1 MWKWLLI
8 IAIVLLGSCVGSG
21 IYLQQSGKLQD
32 LMKRFRP
39 DLKPTQVRLT
49 QAVMGDLVRTVS
61 APGQVEPKTKVEIS
75 AQVSA
80 RIIALPFRDNDT
92 VKEGDVV
99 VRLDARD
106 LAALLDSAKA
116 SLRSEEARLE
126 GAKAS
131 YANAQL
137 ELGRKKELLA
147 TKDVPQSEVDAAQ
160 AEFLRAESNLRVAE
174 HSIEI
179 AKANIDRAEKDLDN
193 TTITAPFDGVI
204 TKLNAEVGEL
214 VVVGTLNNAGS
225 VIMEIADLS
234 TMLLKAKVD
243 EANVAPVQQG
253 QKARVYV
260 NAYPDLKLTG
270 TVTKV
275 GLKRQQDTDGTVYF
289 ETEILL
295 DKPKDLLLRSGLTAN
310 ADIEVET
317 FRDIIK
323 VPSQAVLDRN
333 VEDLPAGVTR
343 GNPLIDPAKK
353 FARVVYVL
361 KDGKAEP
368 VPVSVGASDLTSTII
383 AAGLDEGATVI
394 SGPFKVLVN
403 IKHDQLVEETK
414 EGVEAAKAPAVADK
428 AGDSKPDAE
437 KKPQDSKPAAAS
449 KG

>member
-8 IAIVLLGSCVGSG
+8 LAVILLGSCVGSG
-21 IYLQQSGKLQD
+21 LYLQKSGKLQE
-32 LMKRFRP
+32 LMKSFRP

-49 QAVMGDLVRTVS
+49 KAVKGDLVRTVS

-80 RIIALPFRDNDT
+80 RIIALPFRENDA
-92 VKEGDVV
+92 VKQGDVV

-131 YANAQL
+131 YANAQI

-160 AEFLRAESNLRVAE
+160 ADFLRAESNLRVAE

-214 VVVGTLNNAGS
+214 VVVGTLNSPGS

-234 TMLLKAKVD
+234 TMILKAKVD
-243 EANVAPVQQG
+243 EANIAPVHHG

-270 TVTKV
+270 SVTKV

-295 DKPKDLLLRSGLTAN
+295 DKPKELLLRSGLTAN

-353 FARVVYVL
+353 FARVVYVM
-361 KDGKAEP
+361 KNGKAEP
-368 VPVSVGASDLTSTII
+368 VPVSVGASDLTSTVI
-383 AAGLDEGATVI
+383 AAGLDDSATVI
-394 SGPFKVLVN
+394 SGPFKVLVSL
-403 IKHDQLVEETK
+403 KHDQLVEEIK
-414 EGVEAAKAPAVADK
+414 ESAEGGKAPAVADK
-428 AGDSKPDAE
+428 AGDESKPDAD
-437 KKPQDSKPAAAS
+437 KKPEQAKPAAG